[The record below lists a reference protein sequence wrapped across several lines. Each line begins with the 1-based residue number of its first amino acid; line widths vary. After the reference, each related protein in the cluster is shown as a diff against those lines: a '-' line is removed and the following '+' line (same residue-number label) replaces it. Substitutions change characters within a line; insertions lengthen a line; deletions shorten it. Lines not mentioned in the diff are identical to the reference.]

1 MEDGKQEKN
10 VVKFY
15 FKILDEKNKMSMKKL
30 SFCHL
35 RNMISSVPLKP
46 GPSAIKLIAD

>member
-15 FKILDEKNKMSMKKL
+15 FKILDEKQN
-30 SFCHL
+30 
-35 RNMISSVPLKP
+35 V
-46 GPSAIKLIAD
+46 

>member
-15 FKILDEKNKMSMKKL
+15 FKILDEKTK
-30 SFCHL
+30 CQ
-35 RNMISSVPLKP
+35 
-46 GPSAIKLIAD
+46 